1 MRPAQAT
8 WVQDH
13 VLAPR
18 QIPPA
23 DPECPCQGVSD
34 ACQHGEHT
42 DCGHD
47 QWIAWW
53 GTEPE
58 TVIGSGFSTSPCRG
72 SADLDRGQ
80 ATVYLADREC
90 HTRCN
95 CHCHQPVPEPG
106 QAPREIKQLAL
117 FTDTV

>member
-1 MRPAQAT
+1 MTPAQAT

-13 VLAPR
+13 VLSPR

-23 DPECPCQGVSD
+23 DPNCPCQGISN

-72 SADLDRGQ
+72 SAGIDRGQ

-95 CHCHQPVPEPG
+95 CLCHQPVPEPSA
-106 QAPREIKQLAL
+106 APERTEQIAL
-117 FTDTV
+117 FAA